1 MLSNGYQSV
10 LSHEPFDCLF
20 EAISTRLSP
29 HEAAEIKP
37 FVSKLPT
44 ACFHRLRTARVLRDY
59 SYSIPA
65 ERCLTYIS

>member
-10 LSHEPFDCLF
+10 LTHEPFDCLF

-44 ACFHRLRTARVLRDY
+44 ACSHRLRAARVLLMSDNLFDRDFV
-59 SYSIPA
+59 
-65 ERCLTYIS
+65 EK